1 MTTTTHP
8 SFCRMCHSACPIL
21 VDVENGVPVKVTGD
35 PASEIYHGY
44 SCIKG
49 RALPEMH
56 TSPERLL
63 HSLKRDEHGDLVRVP
78 VEQAMDEIAVKLEQV
93 LRDHGPLAIALYSGT
108 FGLANS
114 ATGPMTNA
122 FREAFGNPRGWVAT
136 SIDQPGKT
144 IAQGLMGVW
153 MGLHQGPATADVCLV
168 IGSNPLVSIAA
179 GLPQADPRKWLH
191 DAKQRGFKL
200 IVIDPRRHETAS
212 QADIFLQ
219 PRPAEDVA
227 IVAGMIR
234 LILDEGLHDVDFVA
248 QECNGVDELR
258 RAVDHYTPAEVARRA
273 DIPVDDFVAA
283 ARMFATAGRGVAVAG
298 TGPGMSSARGTLL
311 EYLVLALNA
320 ICGRYLREGELVWNP
335 GTLVEPV
342 PRFAQ
347 ATGPFPS
354 YGFEPK
360 LRVRDL
366 GDTLV
371 GPQTSAIADE
381 ILMPGDDQI
390 RVLISCGGNP
400 LASWP
405 DQGKVRAALAS
416 LELLVQF
423 DPWMSATAKV
433 ADYVIAPTL
442 SLEVPSITNY
452 IDMLPAYAPGYGLPK
467 PWAQYASAVVEPPE
481 GSDVIPEW
489 EFFYGLAQRMGLELH
504 IRPVD
509 FNGPTGATTPVP
521 MDVKPTADEVL
532 ELLTLKARVPLSE
545 VKKHPN
551 GAVYEEP
558 ASYMLPKM
566 EGWEARL
573 ELADARMMHDL
584 DELTERGSGDLAS
597 WAGDDYP
604 FRLVGRRM
612 HAHYNSGGMT
622 APRLQRAE
630 PTNPAFLHPD
640 DLAMLGVR
648 EGEVVEITSA
658 RATILGVAAAEPTL
672 RRGLVAMAH
681 AWGDLE
687 EYDEKVHEIGGNTGR
702 LADVGDAYDPYS
714 GQPLM
719 SNLPVRVRPRSDAD
733 ASAPTTGLDAAAAS

>member
-1 MTTTTHP
+1 MTEGTTTHT

-21 VDVENGVPVKVTGD
+21 VDVEDGAVVKVSGD

-63 HSLKRDEHGDLVRVP
+63 HSLKRGPDGAFTPVP
-78 VEQAMDEIAVKLEQV
+78 VAQAMDEIAAKLQQV
-93 LRDHGPLAIALYSGT
+93 LADHGPLAVALYSGT

-114 ATGPMTNA
+114 VTAPMTNA
-122 FREAFGNPRGWVAT
+122 FREAIGNPRGWVAT

-153 MGLHQGPATADVCLV
+153 MALHQGPATADVCLV

-191 DAKQRGFKL
+191 DAKGRGFKL

-219 PRPAEDVA
+219 PRPAEDVP

-234 LILDEGLHDVDFVA
+234 LILDEGLHDADFVA

-258 RAVDHYTPAEVARRA
+258 RAVDPYTPAEVARRA

-283 ARMFATAGRGVAVAG
+283 TRMFATAGRGVAVAG

-347 ATGPFPS
+347 ASGPFPS

-371 GPQTSAIADE
+371 GPQTSAIPDE
-381 ILMPGDDQI
+381 ILLPGDDQI

-400 LASWP
+400 LVSWP
-405 DQGKVRAALAS
+405 DQHKVREALAH

-467 PWAQYASAVVEPPE
+467 PWAQYAPAVVAPPP

-504 IRPVD
+504 VRPVD
-509 FNGPTGATTPVP
+509 FNGPTGATSPVP
-521 MDVKPTADEVL
+521 MDVKPTADELL
-532 ELLTLKARVPLSE
+532 ELLTAKARVPLADI
-545 VKKHPN
+545 KAHPH
-551 GAVYEEP
+551 GAVFEEP
-558 ASYMLPKM
+558 SSVVLPKM

-573 ELADARMMHDL
+573 ELANELMMRDL
-584 DELTERGSGDLAS
+584 ASLTERGSGDLAS
-597 WAGDDYP
+597 WAGDGYP
-604 FRLVGRRM
+604 FRLIGRRL

-630 PTNPAFLHPD
+630 PTNPAYLHPD
-640 DLAMLGVR
+640 DLTDLGVR
-648 EGEVVEITSA
+648 EGEVVRITSA
-658 RATILGVAAAEPTL
+658 RGSILGVAAAEPTL

-681 AWGDLE
+681 AWGDVE
-687 EYDEKVHEIGGNTGR
+687 EYDDKVHEIGGNTGR
-702 LADVGDAYDPYS
+702 LADVSDAFDPYS

-719 SNLPVRVRPRSDAD
+719 SNIPVRVSPRI
-733 ASAPTTGLDAAAAS
+733 SARDGAAAS

>member
-1 MTTTTHP
+1 
-8 SFCRMCHSACPIL
+8 MCHSACPIL
-21 VDVENGVPVKVTGD
+21 VDVEDGVAVKVNGD

-93 LRDHGPLAIALYSGT
+93 LRDHGPLAVALYSGT
-108 FGLANS
+108 FGLSNS
-114 ATGPMTNA
+114 VTAPMTNA
-122 FREAFGNPRGWVAT
+122 FREAIGNPRGWVAT

-153 MGLHQGPATADVCLV
+153 MALHQGPATADVCMV

-191 DAKQRGFKL
+191 DAKRRGFKL

-234 LILDEGLHDVDFVA
+234 LILDEGLHDAAFVE

-258 RAVDHYTPAEVARRA
+258 RAVDAYTPDEVARRA

-283 ARMFATAGRGVAVAG
+283 TRMFATAGRGVAVAG

-347 ATGPFPS
+347 ASGPFPS

-371 GPQTSAIADE
+371 GPSTAAIPDE

-405 DQGKVRAALAS
+405 DQRKVRDALES
-416 LELLVQF
+416 VELLVQF

-452 IDMLPAYAPGYGLPK
+452 VDMLPAYAPGYGLPK
-467 PWAQYASAVVEPPE
+467 PWAQYAPAVVAPPE

-504 IRPVD
+504 MRPVD

-521 MDVKPTADEVL
+521 MDVKPTADELL
-532 ELLTLKARVPLSE
+532 ELLTTKARVPLAE
-545 VKKHPN
+545 IKAQPHGGVF
-551 GAVYEEP
+551 EEP
-558 ASYMLPKM
+558 ASYVLPKM

-573 ELADARMMHDL
+573 ELANDLMMRDL
-584 DELTERGSGDLAS
+584 HELTERGTGDLAS
-597 WAGDDYP
+597 WASDEYP

-630 PTNPAFLHPD
+630 PTNPAYLHPD

-648 EGEVVEITSA
+648 EGEVVEISSA
-658 RATILGVAAAEPTL
+658 RATILGVAAPEPTL

-687 EYDEKVHEIGGNTGR
+687 EYDDKVHEIGGNTGR

-719 SNLPVRVRPRSDAD
+719 SNLPVRVTPRTDAGI
-733 ASAPTTGLDAAAAS
+733 SAPAGAAAS